1 MGIHQWADMFLIEPR
16 SYRWSI
22 FEVRSKYE
30 EEINKLEDRSP
41 AQSDLHSISNLDENK
56 QRALIE
62 PT

>member
-1 MGIHQWADMFLIEPR
+1 MFLIEPR